1 MTTAPSPDVAVR
13 HRPPALP
20 VVTPA
25 AASAEVAPAPVAA
38 PAPVVTAPVVTAPV
52 VTAPAAPAPAAIV
65 PAGSTSR
72 LPASTLLALARRGL
86 LEAGDAA
93 TAGERY
99 AAAHLAAL
107 RVAAAVLACRA
118 RPVDGAAAPSRRT
131 RPTSAW
137 VLLAAVAPELGEW
150 AAFFA
155 AGAAK
160 RAAAEAGL
168 PSAVTPREADDL
180 VRDVEAFLAMVEGS
194 LGLPFQLLLASG

>member
-1 MTTAPSPDVAVR
+1 MT
-13 HRPPALP
+13 
-20 VVTPA
+20 
-25 AASAEVAPAPVAA
+25 APAP
-38 PAPVVTAPVVTAPV
+38 
-52 VTAPAAPAPAAIV
+52 I

-86 LEAGDAA
+86 VEACGAS

-118 RPVDGAAAPSRRT
+118 RPVPGGAPARRS

-137 VLLAAVAPELGEW
+137 VLLAAVAPELAEW
-150 AAFFA
+150 AEFFA
-155 AGAAK
+155 AGAGK

-168 PSAVTPREADDL
+168 PSAVTLREADDL
-180 VRDVEAFLAMVEGS
+180 VRDVQAFLTQVEGA
-194 LGLPFQLLLASG
+194 LGVPGSQLLLASG